1 MEESRNKRKT
11 EDIGG
16 ALCLATDALMESTH
30 SLRRKLKL
38 GKGKQNT
45 RGEHTSQNHFNLA
58 PNTIRNGTNHYIS
71 QNKAKCCCM
80 NFELHIIA
88 YVQANHGKH
97 VC

>member
-1 MEESRNKRKT
+1 VP
-11 EDIGG
+11 G
-16 ALCLATDALMESTH
+16 L
-30 SLRRKLKL
+30 
-38 GKGKQNT
+38 
-45 RGEHTSQNHFNLA
+45 LA
-58 PNTIRNGTNHYIS
+58 PISGLSIQKDDTEEFLVEAILGWLYSEILSQTIHNGTNHYIS